1 MKFGSCKHG
10 QRGSNFLCWV
20 VLLSTCAKQT
30 CSTFKDRIGEITK
43 CYNFLFL
50 IIVLCAHGGF
60 NFDFK
65 ILINNMRKH
74 QIPLDQLRIAG
85 VHFAD
90 TFEFCKEVSF
100 FVFDVFKTLIN
111 GLYFWGSFE
120 IVSLVLF
127 GIFEFANII
136 AKIFCF

>member
-10 QRGSNFLCWV
+10 RRRSNFLSWV

-30 CSTFKDRIGEITK
+30 CSIFKDRIGEIAK

-50 IIVLCAHGGF
+50 ILVLCAHGG

-65 ILINNMRKH
+65 ILINNMQKH
-74 QIPLDQLRIAG
+74 KIPLKELGFAEL
-85 VHFAD
+85 HFAD

-100 FVFDVFKTLIN
+100 CIRRF
-111 GLYFWGSFE
+111 
-120 IVSLVLF
+120 
-127 GIFEFANII
+127 
-136 AKIFCF
+136 

>member
-10 QRGSNFLCWV
+10 RRRSNFLSWV

-30 CSTFKDRIGEITK
+30 CSIFKDRIGEIAK

-50 IIVLCAHGGF
+50 IL
-60 NFDFK
+60 DFK
-65 ILINNMRKH
+65 ILINNIHKH
-74 QIPLDQLRIAG
+74 KIPLKQLRIAELR
-85 VHFAD
+85 FAD
-90 TFEFCKEVSF
+90 TLEFCKEVSF
-100 FVFDVFKTLIN
+100 FVFDVFKTFIN

-127 GIFEFANII
+127 GIFEFANTITNDDLTTVCM
-136 AKIFCF
+136 CFL